1 MTWLGGGASD
11 SGGGTEMGMLGV
23 TGGVAS
29 SSLGLSLIHI

>member
-29 SSLGLSLIHI
+29 SSLGCANP